1 MSYIEGLTN
10 QAEEFLAKLVSF
22 DTTSDKSN
30 LELLSYIED
39 ILTRANV
46 PYQLVPNELGD
57 KASLFATIGPSVPGG
72 IGLSGHTDCVPV
84 AGQAWD
90 TDPFQLTLKG
100 EKLFGRGSTDMKGF
114 LSCMLAAIPLFQSG
128 QLQRPIYLI
137 FSYDEEIGCTGV
149 RPLIE
154 QLGGSLPMPE
164 LVIVGEPSNGQ
175 VVEAHKA
182 ISSFATKICGHE
194 AHSSVNHLGVS
205 AIEIGARLVS
215 YLTEQQEKLK
225 QNQNDPRFDPSYSTI
240 HVGIMKGGTARNIV
254 ARNCEFLWEVRA
266 LPGFDGTSVA
276 DDMMAYAEEFLLPSM
291 KEISPLTSIETF
303 ERTSVPGLASD
314 SETVGLG
321 LKLANQNE
329 SFVVSYGTEAGL
341 FQIGGAPSVICGPGN
356 IEQAHKPNEYIERAE
371 LAKCMALMSRVAE
384 HQQV

>member
-1 MSYIEGLTN
+1 MSYIESLTN

-30 LELLSYIED
+30 LALLSYIED

-46 PYQLVPNELGD
+46 PYQLVPNETGD
-57 KASLFATIGPSVPGG
+57 KASLFATLGPDVPGG

-84 AGQAWD
+84 TGQAWD

-100 EKLFGRGSTDMKGF
+100 DKLYGRGSTDMKGF

-128 QLQRPIYLI
+128 QLQRPVYLI

-154 QLGGSLPMPE
+154 QLGGRLPMPE
-164 LVIVGEPSNGQ
+164 LVVVGEPSNGQ
-175 VVEAHKA
+175 VVEAHKS
-182 ISSFATKICGHE
+182 ISSFATEIHGHE
-194 AHSSVNHLGVS
+194 AHSSVNHLAVS
-205 AIEIGARLVS
+205 AIEVGAKLVT
-215 YLTEQQEKLK
+215 YLSEQQQKLK
-225 QNQNDPRFDPSYSTI
+225 QSQHDPRFDPSYSTV
-240 HVGIMKGGTARNIV
+240 HVGLMKGGTARNIV
-254 ARNCEFLWEVRA
+254 AKKCEFLWEVRA
-266 LPGFDGTSVA
+266 LPGFDGTTVA
-276 DDMMAYAEEFLLPSM
+276 DDMMAYAEKELLPAM

-303 ERTSVPGLASD
+303 ERTSVPGLASQ

-341 FQIGGAPSVICGPGN
+341 FEMGGAPSVICGPGN
-356 IEQAHKPNEYIERAE
+356 IEQAHKPNEFIERAE
-371 LAKCMALMSRVAE
+371 LAKCMVLMNRVAE